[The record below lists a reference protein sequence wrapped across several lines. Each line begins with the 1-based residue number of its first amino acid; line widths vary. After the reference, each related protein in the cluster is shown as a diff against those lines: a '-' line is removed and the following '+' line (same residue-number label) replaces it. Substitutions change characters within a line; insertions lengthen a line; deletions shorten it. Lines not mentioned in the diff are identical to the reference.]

1 MSNINKKIR
10 YTWGA
15 KICIALFL
23 VGCTAQIY
31 LPNNVGKSTRYTWGA
46 KIFIA
51 LILVGCAAS
60 VYALAKV
67 MMEGL

>member
-1 MSNINKKIR
+1 M
-10 YTWGA
+10 T
-15 KICIALFL
+15 
-23 VGCTAQIY
+23 QIY
-31 LPNNVGKSTRYTWGA
+31 PLPNNEGKSTRYTWGD

-60 VYALAKV
+60 FYALAKV

>member
-31 LPNNVGKSTRYTWGA
+31 
-46 KIFIA
+46 A
-51 LILVGCAAS
+51 LV
-60 VYALAKV
+60 KV
-67 MMEGL
+67 IMEGV

>member
-1 MSNINKKIR
+1 M
-10 YTWGA
+10 T
-15 KICIALFL
+15 
-23 VGCTAQIY
+23 QIS
-31 LPNNVGKSTRYTWGA
+31 LPPNNVGKLTRYTWGA

-51 LILVGCAAS
+51 LILMGCAAS